1 MSEKKWART
10 KNMGLDEEIRNV
22 SPYIFYR
29 KGSGGMKMELAQ
41 VMETMDK
48 VVTGERRKE
57 LRDIYGGTG
66 PIIGPILHRRLV
78 GSAEKDAAYVVQH
91 GGTPEE
97 VRAMVEWLYV
107 TIESCKHRMDFDRYR
122 RDHNIQKILHKYVAM
137 A

>member
-1 MSEKKWART
+1 MCLLIFFIER
-10 KNMGLDEEIRNV
+10 GLAE
-22 SPYIFYR
+22 
-29 KGSGGMKMELAQ
+29 MKMELAQ

-48 VVTGERRKE
+48 VITRERRKE

-78 GSAEKDAAYVVQH
+78 GSAEKDAAYVIRH

-97 VRAMVEWLYV
+97 VRRMVEYLYV
-107 TIESCKHRMDFDRYR
+107 TIDACKHRLDVDRYR
-122 RDHNIQKILHKYVAM
+122 KDHDIQKILHKYVAI